1 MLELTYVLK
10 NNDNNKITTT
20 QTDENVSIE
29 IIEANNRVTI
39 KLKAL
44 NDIVLYK
51 AKYDSNVKFN
61 EKSKFFLNGY
71 QSWTDTKEAYIDE
84 YERIARRAERFF
96 KTFHERET
104 FEKTKDPLLNR
115 FAFDRYGDVLFYE
128 YNKNKLHGY
137 DIFYIKGDNEFF
149 SINYNY
155 KNTFLVY
162 EVYRK
167 EMTLSMTAGIKK
179 YPMKKGEEFTL
190 FDFSSFNTVDLGL
203 KDFYNTFKEIK
214 GNKIIGY
221 TSWYNYYQN
230 INEEIILRDLEGLD
244 NRFNLFQIDDGYE
257 AFVGDWLNIDKN
269 KFPNGFNDIVN
280 KIHNK
285 GFKAGIWL
293 APFVAEEKSDLYQ
306 NHKELF
312 KKDSHG
318 NFIKCGGNWS
328 GFYLLDI
335 DNKDTLDYIRKCLEY
350 YMDMGFDFFKLDF
363 LYAVSLP
370 RYYDKTKAM
379 ATDNAYKFLR
389 EVLKDKLIL
398 GCGAIPFSS
407 YTYFDYLRVGP
418 DVSLQFDDV
427 WFMRLAHRERIST
440 KVTLQNTI
448 YRSIFNN
455 HLFLNDPDVF
465 LLRSDN
471 IKLSHKQK
479 ESLLIINA
487 LFGSVLMT
495 SDNLSSYDEKTKEL
509 LDYALDLYNNASDI
523 KYERDKEYILISCKW
538 NNKTLNYK
546 YNTKKGVLDK
556 C

>member
-179 YPMKKGEEFTL
+179 YPMKNGEEFTL
-190 FDFSSFNTVDLGL
+190 FDFSSFDNVDLGL

-538 NNKTLNYK
+538 NDKTLNYK

>member
-1 MLELTYVLK
+1 MLSLTYFLK

-167 EMTLSMTAGIKK
+167 EKNLSMTAGIKK

-190 FDFSSFNTVDLGL
+190 FDFSSFDNVDLGL

-306 NHKELF
+306 NHKNLF

-350 YMDMGFDFFKLDF
+350 YMNMGFDFFKLDF

-471 IKLSHKQK
+471 IKLSYKQK

-538 NNKTLNYK
+538 NDKALNYK

>member
-1 MLELTYVLK
+1 MLSLTYFLK

-29 IIEANNRVTI
+29 IIRANNRVTI

-190 FDFSSFNTVDLGL
+190 FDFSSFDNVDLGL

-306 NHKELF
+306 NHKNLF

-471 IKLSHKQK
+471 IKLSYKQK

-538 NNKTLNYK
+538 NDKTLNYK

>member
-1 MLELTYVLK
+1 MLSLTYFLK

-29 IIEANNRVTI
+29 IIKANNRVTI

-155 KNTFLVY
+155 KNAFLVY

-190 FDFSSFNTVDLGL
+190 FDFSSFDNVDLGL

-306 NHKELF
+306 NHKNLF

-538 NNKTLNYK
+538 NDETLNYK

>member
-1 MLELTYVLK
+1 MLSLTYFLK
-10 NNDNNKITTT
+10 NNDNNIITTT

-29 IIEANNRVTI
+29 IFKANNRVTI

-155 KNTFLVY
+155 KNAFLVY

-190 FDFSSFNTVDLGL
+190 FDFSSFDNVDLGL

-306 NHKELF
+306 NHKNLF

-471 IKLSHKQK
+471 IKLSYKQK

-538 NNKTLNYK
+538 NDKALNYK

>member
-1 MLELTYVLK
+1 MLSLTYFLK

-155 KNTFLVY
+155 KNAFLVY

-190 FDFSSFNTVDLGL
+190 FDFSSFDNVDLGL

-306 NHKELF
+306 NHKNLF

-471 IKLSHKQK
+471 IKLSYKQK

-538 NNKTLNYK
+538 NDKALNYK

>member
-190 FDFSSFNTVDLGL
+190 FDFSSFGL
-203 KDFYNTFKEIK
+203 
-214 GNKIIGY
+214 
-221 TSWYNYYQN
+221 
-230 INEEIILRDLEGLD
+230 
-244 NRFNLFQIDDGYE
+244 
-257 AFVGDWLNIDKN
+257 
-269 KFPNGFNDIVN
+269 
-280 KIHNK
+280 
-285 GFKAGIWL
+285 
-293 APFVAEEKSDLYQ
+293 
-306 NHKELF
+306 
-312 KKDSHG
+312 
-318 NFIKCGGNWS
+318 
-328 GFYLLDI
+328 
-335 DNKDTLDYIRKCLEY
+335 
-350 YMDMGFDFFKLDF
+350 
-363 LYAVSLP
+363 SL
-370 RYYDKTKAM
+370 M
-379 ATDNAYKFLR
+379 
-389 EVLKDKLIL
+389 
-398 GCGAIPFSS
+398 
-407 YTYFDYLRVGP
+407 
-418 DVSLQFDDV
+418 
-427 WFMRLAHRERIST
+427 
-440 KVTLQNTI
+440 
-448 YRSIFNN
+448 
-455 HLFLNDPDVF
+455 
-465 LLRSDN
+465 
-471 IKLSHKQK
+471 
-479 ESLLIINA
+479 
-487 LFGSVLMT
+487 
-495 SDNLSSYDEKTKEL
+495 
-509 LDYALDLYNNASDI
+509 
-523 KYERDKEYILISCKW
+523 
-538 NNKTLNYK
+538 
-546 YNTKKGVLDK
+546 
-556 C
+556 

>member
-1 MLELTYVLK
+1 MLSLTYFLK

-29 IIEANNRVTI
+29 IIKANNRVTI

-155 KNTFLVY
+155 KNAFLVY

-190 FDFSSFNTVDLGL
+190 FDFSSFDNVDLGL

-269 KFPNGFNDIVN
+269 KFYNGFNDIVN

-306 NHKELF
+306 NHKNLF

-471 IKLSHKQK
+471 IKLSYKQK

-538 NNKTLNYK
+538 NDKTLNYK

>member
-1 MLELTYVLK
+1 MLSLTYFLK

-29 IIEANNRVTI
+29 IFKANNRVTI

-190 FDFSSFNTVDLGL
+190 FDFSSFDNVDLGL

-306 NHKELF
+306 NHKNLF

-471 IKLSHKQK
+471 IKLSYKQK

-538 NNKTLNYK
+538 NDKTLNYK